1 MKYKQLFVI
10 LLSIALFLTACQP
23 QVQEPVQT
31 AYPLPEQVS
40 QPAATKNLESSPVLY
55 PSLQDGQ
62 SILWAQVEAMALN
75 SEIARIVEGE
85 SINVTITLKDGRTFA
100 STLPSSGYVSTF
112 IQTCGDVCKSIEVV
126 KE

>member
-1 MKYKQLFVI
+1 MKNRPLFLI
-10 LLSIALFLTACQP
+10 LLTIALFLSACQP
-23 QVQEPVQT
+23 SVQEPVQT

-40 QPAATKNLESSPVLY
+40 QPAATTNLESSPVLY

-75 SEIARIVEGE
+75 GEIARIVEGD
-85 SINVTITLKDGRTFA
+85 SINVTITLIDGRTFA
-100 STLPSSGYVSTF
+100 STLPSIGYISTF
-112 IQTCGDVCKSIEVV
+112 FQTCGDVCKTIEVV